1 MKEETMSVITIYTRA
16 LCAYCNLAKRL
27 LKERG
32 LVFRE
37 IDLTTQPNIERDLVV
52 KTGQR
57 TVPQIFIGDQF
68 IGGYREL
75 ASLSSNGQLTSMLT
89 G

>member
-37 IDLTTQPNIERDLVV
+37 IDLTTQPNIERELLAR
-52 KTGQR
+52 TSQR
-57 TVPQIFIGDQF
+57 TIPQIFIDDQF

-75 ASLSSNGQLTSMLT
+75 ASLSREGRLTST
-89 G
+89 PAG